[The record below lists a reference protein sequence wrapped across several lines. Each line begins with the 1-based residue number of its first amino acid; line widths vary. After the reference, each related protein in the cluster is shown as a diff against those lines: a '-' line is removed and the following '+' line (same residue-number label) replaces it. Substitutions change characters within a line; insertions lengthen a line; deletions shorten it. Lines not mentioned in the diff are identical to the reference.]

1 MKKNTQPS
9 DNQIAIYQSPDGGVN
24 IEVLYVDEN
33 IWLTQKLIA
42 QLFECSI
49 DNISLHL
56 KNIFADRELDPK
68 SVIEEYST
76 TASDGK
82 KYTTKHYSLEAI
94 VAVGYRVNSERGTQ
108 FRQWAT
114 GILKNYIHKGYAL
127 DSNRFKYGSRFSAR
141 YFDELYEEIKD
152 IRTSERMIYQKITD
166 IYATAIDYS
175 PKAFES
181 KQFFATVQN
190 KLHFAITGQ
199 TAAEII
205 TDRVSSEKD
214 TMGLTSWRRSP
225 QGKIMPSDVV
235 IAKNYLDKKELTH
248 LNRIGNM
255 YLDYAEMQAS
265 RGKAMTMKDW
275 IEKLNAFLKFSEY
288 EILTNAGKISHEVAE
303 TLARDEY
310 KKYKKVQDKNY
321 LSDFDREVRRL
332 SKVKGQKSKVQDGYI
347 ALITVLVTGAVGV
360 AIATSLLLL
369 GLGSSRTSFS
379 LEQSNQAKALANACS
394 EEALQQIRDSTPF
407 TGTGNLT
414 LGQGTCSYTV
424 TSGGGQNRTITSS
437 GIVGTIVRKVKIII
451 DKITPNINVT
461 SWQEVADF

>member
-1 MKKNTQPS
+1 MKKIP
-9 DNQIAIYQSPDGGVN
+9 DNQIAFYQSPDGSIN
-24 IEVLYVDEN
+24 IEVLYAEEN
-33 IWLTQKLIA
+33 IWLPQKKMA
-42 QLFECSI
+42 ELFDCSS

-56 KNIFADRELDPK
+56 KNIYNENELDQN
-68 SVIEEYST
+68 ST
-76 TASDGK
+76 TENFSIVQKEGGRNIQRK
-82 KYTTKHYSLEAI
+82 VKMYSLEAI
-94 VAVGYRVNSERGTQ
+94 IAVGYRVNSERGTQ

-114 GILKNYIHKGYAL
+114 EILKSYIHKGYAL

-205 TDRVSSEKD
+205 TDRVSSKKEK
-214 TMGLTSWRRSP
+214 MGLTSWRRSP
-225 QGKIMPSDVV
+225 QGKIMPSDAI
-235 IAKNYLDKKELTH
+235 IAKNYLDKKELEH

-255 YLDYAEMQAS
+255 YLDYAEMQAA

-303 TLARDEY
+303 ELALGEY
-310 KKYKKVQDKNY
+310 EKYRKVQDKNY
-321 LSDFDREVRRL
+321 ISDFDNEV
-332 SKVKGQKSKVQDGYI
+332 KK
-347 ALITVLVTGAVGV
+347 
-360 AIATSLLLL
+360 LLK
-369 GLGSSRTSFS
+369 
-379 LEQSNQAKALANACS
+379 KAN
-394 EEALQQIRDSTPF
+394 
-407 TGTGNLT
+407 
-414 LGQGTCSYTV
+414 
-424 TSGGGQNRTITSS
+424 
-437 GIVGTIVRKVKIII
+437 K
-451 DKITPNINVT
+451 
-461 SWQEVADF
+461 